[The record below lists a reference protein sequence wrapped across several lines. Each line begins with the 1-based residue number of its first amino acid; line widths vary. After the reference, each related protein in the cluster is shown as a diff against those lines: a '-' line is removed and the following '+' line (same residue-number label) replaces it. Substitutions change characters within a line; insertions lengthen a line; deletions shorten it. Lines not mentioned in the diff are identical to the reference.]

1 MPASHGL
8 PDCYNDGRLIGDSIK
23 KMKTYCLA
31 LDLKDDPALIADYKK
46 YHQPE
51 QVWPEVISSIRDQG
65 ILSQQIYLLGTR
77 LVMVLQT
84 TDDFSWE
91 EKSAADQENLKV
103 QQWEA
108 LMWKYQKPLPQA
120 RPGEKWIPMEKIFE
134 VE

>member
-1 MPASHGL
+1 
-8 PDCYNDGRLIGDSIK
+8 
-23 KMKTYCLA
+23 MKTYCLA
-31 LDLKDDPALIADYKK
+31 LDLKDDPALIAEYKK

-120 RPGEKWIPMEKIFE
+120 RPDEKWIPMEKIFE